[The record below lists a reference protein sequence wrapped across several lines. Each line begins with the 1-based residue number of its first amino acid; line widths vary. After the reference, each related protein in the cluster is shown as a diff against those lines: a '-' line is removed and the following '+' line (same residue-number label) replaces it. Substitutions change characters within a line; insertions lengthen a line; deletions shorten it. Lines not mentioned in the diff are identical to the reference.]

1 MDMDGKCIRINQCI
15 FNASSMNKIKMTSF
29 NFNFCPNW
37 EVKRMNCY
45 KLCCFSNDKDN
56 DNIIKDQERKE
67 HADMIM
73 VLDNQ
78 EVKVDQL
85 IRPQDLPHTII
96 IMFIK
101 NDISKPVENESDT
114 TVMYTNDE
122 FVINP
127 IMYYIIQVLKGNF
140 YQKLVTY
147 HNRIHI
153 LRGIPVFD
161 SQNRV
166 QSGIIYMGPMNVYV
180 DQTNRQVTL
189 GSRETFSV
197 EFGVDKFDQSMREI
211 IESDSKIQI
220 NIQ

>member
-1 MDMDGKCIRINQCI
+1 
-15 FNASSMNKIKMTSF
+15 MTSF

-37 EVKRMNCY
+37 EVRRMNCY
-45 KLCCFSNDKDN
+45 KLCCFSNDKDD
-56 DNIIKDQERKE
+56 DNKNIERKQN
-67 HADMIM
+67 ADMIM

-78 EVKVDQL
+78 ELNIDQL
-85 IRPQDLPHTII
+85 IRPQDLQHTII

-101 NDISKPVENESDT
+101 NDISKLTESESDIT
-114 TVMYTNDE
+114 IVYSNDE
-122 FVINP
+122 YITEP

-153 LRGIPVFD
+153 LRGMPVFD

-166 QSGIIYMGPMNVYV
+166 QSGIIYLGPMNIHVN
-180 DQTNRQVTL
+180 QENRQVTL
-189 GSRETFSV
+189 GGHDNDTFSV
-197 EFGVDKFDQSMREI
+197 EFGVDKFDRSMREI

-220 NIQ
+220 TIEH